1 MHSSDRLEALFSI
14 AGKVALVTGAGSGIG
29 SAVARMLALTGGAN
43 VAINDLAGGQA
54 HHRLAQELEDAGATA
69 TAVDGDVSSPEAVQA
84 MVAAVESTLGPIDIL
99 INNAGIA
106 LPKTIDETDFAEW
119 QRVLS
124 IHLGGTFLV
133 SQTVLP
139 VMARQG
145 SGVIIQMSS
154 VTAHQGALRGH
165 VAYATAKAGLLG
177 FTKTLARSA
186 APLGVRVNAIAPGIV
201 ETEMLRKTHGD
212 DGIEAIRRTIPF
224 GEVVTPDDIA
234 ATALFLASPAARHI
248 HGATIDVN
256 GGLLMR

>member
-1 MHSSDRLEALFSI
+1 MRSSDRLEALFSI
-14 AGKVALVTGAGSGIG
+14 AGKVALVTGAGNGIG
-29 SAVARMLALTGGAN
+29 AAVARTLALAGGAS

-54 HHRLAQELEDAGATA
+54 HHRLAQELQAAGANA
-69 TAVDGDVSSPEAVQA
+69 TAVDGNVSSPEEVQA
-84 MVAAVESTLGPIDIL
+84 MVASVESTLGPIDIL

-106 LPKTIDETDFAEW
+106 LPKTIDETDISEW

-124 IHLGGTFLV
+124 IHLGGAFLV
-133 SQTVLP
+133 SQAVLSS
-139 VMARQG
+139 MLARR

-154 VTAHQGALRGH
+154 ITAHQGALRGH

-177 FTKTLARSA
+177 FTKSLSRTA

-201 ETEMLRKTHGD
+201 ETEMLRNTHGE
-212 DGIEAIRRTIPF
+212 DGIEAIRNTIPF
-224 GEVVTPDDIA
+224 GEVVSPDDIA